1 MFVKIQVKT
10 LTVNATKKLSLLYQ
24 IICTNT
30 LKVASKKI
38 FQKAAEEASDLVCNE
53 IADEIIKVS
62 KRSPQSSSETAESE
76 TEKTGFDREKPKE
89 RYMSP
94 EKKDSKLLMI

>member
-1 MFVKIQVKT
+1 M
-10 LTVNATKKLSLLYQ
+10 
-24 IICTNT
+24 
-30 LKVASKKI
+30 
-38 FQKAAEEASDLVCNE
+38 VCNE

>member
-30 LKVASKKI
+30 LNVASKKN

-76 TEKTGFDREKPKE
+76 TKKQGLTEKNQ
-89 RYMSP
+89 
-94 EKKDSKLLMI
+94 KKDICLLKKKTANY

>member
-1 MFVKIQVKT
+1 M
-10 LTVNATKKLSLLYQ
+10 YQ

-30 LKVASKKI
+30 LKVASKNI
-38 FQKAAEEASDLVCNE
+38 FKKAAEEASDLVCNK

-76 TEKTGFDREKPKE
+76 TEKTGFDREKTK
-89 RYMSP
+89 RKIYASR
-94 EKKDSKLLMI
+94 KKRQQIINDLRLI